1 MRYETLLERT
11 VEEWD
16 DGRGIVQVVS
26 PESGGTRLRFAYYSG
41 GDFVNRPLTL
51 SPSGETA
58 DRTAEAVQRLS
69 TIACTF
75 TAEEIAALVEELGE
89 KRVLELSVLVEE
101 LGRGR
106 LAEILAD

>member
-11 VEEWD
+11 VEEWEG
-16 DGRGIVQVVS
+16 GRGVVQVVS
-26 PESGGTRLRFAYYSG
+26 PESGGTQLRFAYYSD

-58 DRTAEAVQRLS
+58 DQTAEAVQRLS
-69 TIACTF
+69 TIARTF
-75 TAEEIAALVEELGE
+75 TAEEVAALVEELGE
-89 KRVLELSVLVEE
+89 ERVLELSVLIEE

-106 LAEILAD
+106 LGEILTD